1 MMEYDVRELDPDD
14 LYFLLIDWVAPRPI
28 AWVSTLSREGVIN
41 LAPFSFF
48 NLVCD
53 QPPVLMLSISKK
65 EDGSRKDTARNILD
79 SGEFVVNF
87 LEYSLLK
94 KAERTSWDYP
104 PHVSELEVVKLTPEP
119 SAIVKP
125 PRVKECPASFECRLL
140 EHRELYNYDLILG
153 EVVFVVIRKQR
164 DYRVGRVGER
174 FCKCPI

>member
-1 MMEYDVRELDPDD
+1 
-14 LYFLLIDWVAPRPI
+14 
-28 AWVSTLSREGVIN
+28 
-41 LAPFSFF
+41 
-48 NLVCD
+48 
-53 QPPVLMLSISKK
+53 
-65 EDGSRKDTARNILD
+65 
-79 SGEFVVNF
+79 VVNF
-87 LEYSLLK
+87 LEYNLLK
-94 KAERTSWDYP
+94 KARRTAEDFP

-164 DYRVGRVGER
+164 DYRVGRVGEH

>member
-1 MMEYDVRELDPDD
+1 MDLDVKKLSSDELYDILT
-14 LYFLLIDWVAPRPI
+14 DWVAAGPI
-28 AWVSTLSREGVIN
+28 GRVSTLNKEGVIN
-41 LAPFSFF
+41 LGPFSFF

-53 QPPVLMLSISKK
+53 QPPVLMLSMSEK

-94 KAERTSWDYP
+94 KARQTAKDFP

-125 PRVKECPASFECRLL
+125 PGVKECPASFECRLL

>member
-1 MMEYDVRELDPDD
+1 M
-14 LYFLLIDWVAPRPI
+14 
-28 AWVSTLSREGVIN
+28 
-41 LAPFSFF
+41 
-48 NLVCD
+48 
-53 QPPVLMLSISKK
+53 
-65 EDGSRKDTARNILD
+65 
-79 SGEFVVNF
+79 VNF

-153 EVVFVVIRKQR
+153 EVVFVMIRKRR

-174 FCKCPI
+174 FCKCSI

>member
-28 AWVSTLSREGVIN
+28 AWVSTLSKEGVIN

-48 NLVCD
+48 NVVCD

-65 EDGSRKDTARNILD
+65 EDGTKKDTARNILD

-87 LEYSLLK
+87 LEMRLLK
-94 KAERTSWDYP
+94 KARQTAEDFP

-153 EVVFVVIRKQR
+153 EVVFIVIRKKR

>member
-1 MMEYDVRELDPDD
+1 MEFDAKRLSPDELYDILT
-14 LYFLLIDWVAPRPI
+14 DWVAPRPI
-28 AWVSTLSREGVIN
+28 AWVSTLSKECVVN

-65 EDGSRKDTARNILD
+65 EDGTRKDTARNILD

-87 LEYSLLK
+87 LEMRLLK
-94 KAERTSWDYP
+94 KARQTAKDFP

-119 SAIVKP
+119 STIVKP
-125 PRVKECPASFECRLL
+125 PRVKECPASFECKLL

-153 EVVFVVIRKQR
+153 EVVFIVIRKKKN
-164 DYRVGRVGER
+164 YRLGRVGER

>member
-1 MMEYDVRELDPDD
+1 MELDVKNLSSDE
-14 LYFLLIDWVAPRPI
+14 LYDILVDWVAPRPI
-28 AWVSTLSREGVIN
+28 AWVSTLSKDGVIN

-48 NLVCD
+48 NVVCD

-65 EDGSRKDTARNILD
+65 EDGTRKDTARNIID

-87 LEYSLLK
+87 LEMRLLK
-94 KAERTSWDYP
+94 KARQTAEDFP

-119 SAIVKP
+119 STIVKP
-125 PRVKECPASFECRLL
+125 PRVKESPASFECRLL

-153 EVVFVVIRKQR
+153 EVVFIVIRKR
-164 DYRVGRVGER
+164 RNYRLGRVGER

>member
-1 MMEYDVRELDPDD
+1 MELDVKKLSSDE
-14 LYFLLIDWVAPRPI
+14 LYDILTGWVAPRPI
-28 AWVSTLSREGVIN
+28 AWVSTLSKEGVIN

-53 QPPVLMLSISKK
+53 QPPVLMLSVSKK
-65 EDGSRKDTARNILD
+65 EDGSRKDTTRNILD

-87 LEYSLLK
+87 IELRLLK
-94 KAERTSWDYP
+94 KAKLTAREFP
-104 PHVSELEVVKLTPEP
+104 PHVSELEVVKLTPEL

-153 EVVFVVIRKQR
+153 EVVFIVIRKQR
-164 DYRVGRVGER
+164 DYRVGRVGES

>member
-1 MMEYDVRELDPDD
+1 MELNVKKLSSDKLYDILTG
-14 LYFLLIDWVAPRPI
+14 WVAPRPI
-28 AWVSTLSREGVIN
+28 AWVSTLSKEGVIN

-53 QPPVLMLSISKK
+53 EPPVLMLSISKK
-65 EDGSRKDTARNILD
+65 DDGSRKDTARNILD

-87 LEYSLLK
+87 IELRLLK
-94 KAERTSWDYP
+94 KAKLTAREFP
-104 PHVSELEVVKLTPEP
+104 PHVSELEVVKLTPEL

-140 EHRELYNYDLILG
+140 EHRELYNYDIILG
-153 EVVFVVIRKQR
+153 EVVFIVIRKQR
-164 DYRVGRVGER
+164 EYRVGRVGES